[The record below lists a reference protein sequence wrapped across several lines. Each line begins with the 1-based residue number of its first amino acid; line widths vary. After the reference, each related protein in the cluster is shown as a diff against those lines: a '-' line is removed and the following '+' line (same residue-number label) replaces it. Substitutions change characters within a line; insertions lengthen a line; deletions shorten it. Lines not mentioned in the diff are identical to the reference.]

1 MSTNTLTPVAE
12 LRSMLD
18 LDPSHL
24 DKWSL
29 AAERLGHV
37 EMADKILTST
47 RGRATLADEQR
58 KLDRAHESINLID
71 RLLINQGRRETEAAA
86 LRQRHP
92 HVFGD
97 SSRADGGNDIGH
109 QLLDAITEVR
119 SGSVATRHV
128 ELESRALTEA
138 GAAGGAVPIQLMSP
152 ERTLRAQSVIMS
164 LPGVRTVTMTS
175 DRTRFP
181 RIGGNVAYGVA
192 EAATLTEDT
201 ADVDLVDLVAV
212 RYAVYTEFS
221 SELVEDMSADA
232 LAVFGDNALEG
243 LARKI
248 DAQFLEGN
256 GSGPGL
262 VGIRNLAGVNSTSV
276 AATPADFD
284 KWSDA
289 KYEAQADNADPSIWL
304 GHPRSWNTL
313 SKIKTGLASDKTTL
327 LAPSPQTAAQE
338 LLGMPVYLST
348 QITLTEGAGAG
359 SWMAAIDPS
368 QLIIGIRRAASVEVS
383 RDYKFGSDVVAL
395 RATARVGFAAL
406 NPEGISLLTDIR
418 A

>member
-1 MSTNTLTPVAE
+1 MSKTLTPVAE
-12 LRSMLD
+12 LRAMLD
-18 LDPSHL
+18 GDPTFI
-24 DKWSL
+24 DKW
-29 AAERLGHV
+29 AMQAERLDYV
-37 EMADKILTST
+37 EAADRILTVT
-47 RGRATLADEQR
+47 RGRAMLADEQR
-58 KLDRAHESINLID
+58 AFDRANDAINLID
-71 RLLINQGRRETEAAA
+71 RVLIHQGRREAESVA
-86 LRQRHP
+86 LRARNP
-92 HVFGD
+92 HIFPDSAPFG
-97 SSRADGGNDIGH
+97 SRNDIGH
-109 QLLDAITEVR
+109 ELLDAVAEVR
-119 SGSVATRHV
+119 SGKVATRHV
-128 ELESRALTEA
+128 ELESRSLTEA
-138 GAAGGAVPIQLMSP
+138 GAAGGAVPIQLMTP
-152 ERTLRAQSVIMS
+152 ERTLRAQSVVMS
-164 LPGVRTVTMTS
+164 LPGVRMVSMTS

-192 EAATLTEDT
+192 ETATLTEDT

-212 RYAVYTEFS
+212 KFAVYTEFS

-262 VGIRNLAGVNSTSV
+262 VGIRNLAGVNSTAV

-313 SKIKTGLASDKTTL
+313 SKIKTGISSDKTTL